1 MKIENLIR
9 IYLESQPQIKSV
21 EFDRNPKKIV
31 GGMVVPDKGKTLI
44 RIIRHGFLVDT
55 NSTIQTMNNM
65 FDLRLGKSDTKFRV
79 VVF

>member
-21 EFDRNPKKIV
+21 EFDRNPKKVV

-44 RIIRHGFLVDT
+44 RITRHGFLV
-55 NSTIQTMNNM
+55 NTIPTIETMNDM

>member
-44 RIIRHGFLVDT
+44 RITRHGFLGDT
-55 NSTIQTMNNM
+55 NPTIQTMNDM

>member
-1 MKIENLIR
+1 MKMENLIK
-9 IYLESQPQIKSV
+9 IYLESQSNIKSV
-21 EFDRNPKKIV
+21 EFDHNPKKIV

-44 RIIRHGFLVDT
+44 RITRHGFLGDT
-55 NSTIQTMNNM
+55 NPTIQTMNDL